1 MKLALSLLSI
11 LFLMSTVTP
20 AKCEQS
26 NKDGM
31 VAYVKGSVPNQ
42 IYRCIQ
48 RFNILR
54 CLKYFVLLR
63 LEARDISFTPSNST
77 NEFLGNILKNV
88 GSLPS
93 EIPESLSKLNEEELN
108 ERLTRGF
115 QKFFHDRPIKLHFI
129 PSMLVKVIPSRSND
143 LEINLKRTVATQNVG
158 RQLEKDVKE
167 EEETQDEEYEYDDQ
181 SKEAD
186 SSAEAINKDTIV
198 TDDKKDGEGM
208 KGENMKQS
216 GMRKRR
222 GYYLEVGLPLVL
234 APYMVFAGFLP
245 MLIPVLKIATAF
257 TTIVNVT
264 ALIASI
270 MYLARQQALEKE
282 MQQTVYFNPGYKER
296 K

>member
-1 MKLALSLLSI
+1 MKFALGLLLFVLAASS
-11 LFLMSTVTP
+11 
-20 AKCEQS
+20 AHCEQH
-26 NKDGM
+26 KDGM

-48 RFNILR
+48 RFNVLR

-63 LEARDISFTPSNST
+63 LEARDITLAPNNSTT

-88 GSLPS
+88 ASLPS
-93 EIPESLSKLNEEELN
+93 EIPEHLAELNDEQLN

-129 PSMLVKVIPSRSND
+129 PNMLVQVIPSRSND
-143 LEINLKRTVATQNVG
+143 LEINLKRTAATATG
-158 RQLEKDVKE
+158 RQLEKDVK
-167 EEETQDEEYEYDDQ
+167 DEENQEDDDDEDYEYEDDT
-181 SKEAD
+181 KEAD
-186 SSAEAINKDTIV
+186 SSSETVNKDSV
-198 TDDKKDGEGM
+198 LPTDDKKDEEM
-208 KGENMKQS
+208 KGDNMKQS
-216 GMRKRR
+216 GMRKKR
-222 GYYLEVGLPLVL
+222 GYYLQLGLPLIL

-245 MLIPVLKIATAF
+245 MLIPVLKLATAF
-257 TTIVNVT
+257 TAIVNVT